1 MNTLVW
7 PAGPHR
13 YDVAT
18 DAKAIIGHIW
28 IRMDEVTIEVSP
40 NTALEGISAGPY
52 ASLDEAMTAI
62 AEHAQGTCKLGRRAE
77 P

>member
-40 NTALEGISAGPY
+40 NTALEGI
-52 ASLDEAMTAI
+52 
-62 AEHAQGTCKLGRRAE
+62 
-77 P
+77 